1 LIRYH
6 AAWVLP
12 IVAPPIRDGWVT
24 VDGGRVVAVS
34 GADEHPAETGS
45 HNEDDR
51 GIRLQPDSDQD
62 LGTVAI
68 LPGLVNAHTHLEL
81 SYLRDQVPPAGE
93 FVTWIRRVMAARR
106 DRPDARSP
114 EILAAVAGAIGE
126 CERYG
131 TAVVGDIS
139 NTLVT
144 FEPLA
149 RSTLAGVVFYEL
161 IRFNA
166 PDPRAFVEQASRQ
179 LDTLMPTERLRCS
192 LAAHA
197 PYSVARL
204 VLRAIR
210 DALAR
215 HPSLPCSVH
224 LSESAEEV
232 EFIRSARGPWRALL
246 EDIGSWDPAFVAPGG
261 TPVEYLD
268 ASGFLDERVL
278 AVHGVQMTAGDL
290 QRLAARGVTLVTC
303 PRSNGHTGAG
313 APPLEDFYASGVR
326 VAVGTDS
333 LASAPDLSVFAEL
346 ATARALAPSVPAA
359 ALLESAT
366 RSGAAALGFAADYGT
381 IEPGRRSRLIAV
393 TLPDAVD
400 DVEEYLVSG
409 IEPEQIRWLE

>member
-12 IVAPPIRDGWVT
+12 IAAPPLRNGWVL
-24 VDGGRVVAVS
+24 VDRGRIVAV
-34 GADEHPAETGS
+34 GGPRQDPARAGYHTDHP
-45 HNEDDR
+45 
-51 GIRLQPDSDQD
+51 LQPDSVED
-62 LGTVAI
+62 LGHVAL

-106 DRPDARSP
+106 ERPDARSP
-114 EILAAVAGAIGE
+114 EILAGIASAIAE
-126 CERYG
+126 SERCG

-149 RSTLAGVVFYEL
+149 RSALAGVVFYEL

-166 PDPRAFVEQASRQ
+166 ADPRAVVEQASRQ
-179 LDTLMPTERLRCS
+179 LDALMPTERLRCS

-197 PYSVARL
+197 PYSVAPS
-204 VLRAIR
+204 VLRSIR
-210 DALAR
+210 EALAR
-215 HPSLPCSVH
+215 HPALPASVH
-224 LSESAEEV
+224 LSESAEEM
-232 EFIRSARGPWRALL
+232 EFIRSAGGAWRALL
-246 EDIGSWDPAFVAPGG
+246 EEVGSWDPAFVAPGG

-268 ASGFLDERVL
+268 AIGFLDDRVL
-278 AVHGVQMTAGDL
+278 AVHGVQATVADL
-290 QRLAARGVTLVTC
+290 QRLAARGATLVTC

-313 APPLEDFYASGVR
+313 APPLEEFYASGVR

-346 ATARALAPSVPAA
+346 ATARALAPTVPAA

-366 RSGAAALGFAADYGT
+366 RSGAEALGFAADYGT

-393 TLPDAVD
+393 TLPEGLD

-409 IEPEQIRWLE
+409 IEPEQIRWVE